1 MNKVK
6 EFMAFMAKKRAEES
20 AKEKSEIGGGGANHL

>member
-1 MNKVK
+1 MNKFE

-20 AKEKSEIGGGGANHL
+20 AKEKSELGGG

>member
-1 MNKVK
+1 MNNFK

-20 AKEKSEIGGGGANHL
+20 AKEKSEIGGANHL

>member
-20 AKEKSEIGGGGANHL
+20 AKEKSEIGGANHL

>member
-1 MNKVK
+1 MNKFE

-20 AKEKSEIGGGGANHL
+20 AKEKSELGGGNHL

>member
-1 MNKVK
+1 MNKYK

-20 AKEKSEIGGGGANHL
+20 AKEKSEIGGG

>member
-1 MNKVK
+1 MNNLK

-20 AKEKSEIGGGGANHL
+20 AKEKSELGGGANHL

>member
-1 MNKVK
+1 MNKFE

-20 AKEKSEIGGGGANHL
+20 VEEKSELGVG